1 MGSRTDAL
9 DGRDVGGPL
18 RGPSLTVA
26 GAYVAWFLALV
37 VAVFVAVSI
46 GRVVVDAA
54 SAAQRVEQMRE
65 ANAALRAQVDALS
78 AEKQVVTSGVFVQV
92 AGRGQGYGAANERA
106 FGLLPGA
113 PTPTSLEPAPTA
125 DPTRGTPLDAWLA
138 ALFGG

>member
-9 DGRDVGGPL
+9 DGRDVSPRYGA
-18 RGPSLTVA
+18 SFSAA
-26 GAYVAWFLALV
+26 GAYLAWLLALL

-54 SAAQRVEQMRE
+54 SAAQRVAQMRE
-65 ANAALRAQVDALS
+65 ANAELKAQVDALS

-113 PTPTSLEPAPTA
+113 ARPTSLDPATSE
-125 DPTRGTPLDAWLA
+125 DQGRGSPLDAWLT
-138 ALFGG
+138 ALFGE